1 MKHKTDQQP
10 NWNRLEHEPDQNT
23 PKTCSNITEHQKQK
37 TELAIHYLAIQRSNT
52 FDLCTQRKNFWPE
65 LKKQNYWHNGT
76 VFD

>member
-37 TELAIHYLAIQRSNT
+37 TEQAIHYLAIQRSNT
-52 FDLCTQRKNFWPE
+52 FDLCTQRKGDNTSFKVQV
-65 LKKQNYWHNGT
+65 LAINGME
-76 VFD
+76 